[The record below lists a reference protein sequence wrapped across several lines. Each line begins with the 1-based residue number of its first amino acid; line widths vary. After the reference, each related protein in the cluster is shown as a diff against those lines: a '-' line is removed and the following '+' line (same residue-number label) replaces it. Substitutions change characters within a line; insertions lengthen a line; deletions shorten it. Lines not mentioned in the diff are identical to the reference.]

1 MSAAYSA
8 GRTGDAADAEGANG
22 PAERGRPGRREKPGG
37 SRAERH
43 GVGWWRRGLHRRGWK
58 LGGIRPRLF
67 AGFAAVAV
75 ITAVIITSASYYLTR
90 TVMIDKA
97 QQTAQN
103 DLTGDFAAYGQ
114 ELQLGGAAESKN
126 LQEYSVAYSLRQLA
140 DSIAK
145 NGDAVVIISPVVGTI
160 SSNLNIAAVPSDF
173 RQAARSHTVQER
185 TSIEG
190 VPYILT
196 GATLEPAGV
205 QLYTYTDLS
214 SEQHTLDNLVLMGSF
229 SALLALIGATI
240 VAFFASRN
248 ILLPIRR
255 LGVAARRLGRGEL
268 DVRLEVT
275 GTDELAD
282 VSRTFN
288 ETARAL
294 ALSMEELRAMD
305 AASRRFV
312 ADVSHELRTPLTAM
326 TAVTEVLED
335 VEDADPTTVSA
346 AHLIANETKRLARLV
361 EDLMEISRMDAG
373 TAGMRVEGVNL
384 PELIEATIE
393 ARGWSEKVRV
403 HGPQLLPVQV
413 DARRIDVVLA
423 NLCGN
428 ALKHGG
434 EPVELTVHVQPEV
447 LLIEV
452 ADHGPGIPA
461 DALPHIFER
470 FYKADKARGR
480 SEGSGLGLAIAWE
493 NARLHDG
500 ELSARNRPEGGAVF
514 TFRLPRR
521 RPEPETDPDNQDFLA
536 AEQLLSASGR
546 HDTRQWEAR
555 SR

>member
-1 MSAAYSA
+1 VNAY
-8 GRTGDAADAEGANG
+8 E
-22 PAERGRPGRREKPGG
+22 
-37 SRAERH
+37 RAERRAERR
-43 GVGWWRRGLHRRGWK
+43 GVGWWRRGLHRRGVR

-90 TVMIDKA
+90 AVMEDKA
-97 QQTAQN
+97 QQTAVSN
-103 DLTGDFAAYGQ
+103 LTDDFAAYGDQ
-114 ELQLGGAAESKN
+114 LQTAAANSGQKLEEATIANS
-126 LQEYSVAYSLRQLA
+126 LHQVANT
-140 DSIAK
+140 IAK
-145 NGDAVVIISPVVGTI
+145 NGDAVIIISPTVGTI
-160 SSNLNIAAVPSDF
+160 SSDSNLDEVPSGF
-173 RQAARSHTVQER
+173 RAAAGGAMVQER
-185 TSIEG
+185 LSIDG
-190 VPYILT
+190 TPYILT
-196 GATLEPAGV
+196 GAALQNSGV
-205 QLYTYTDLS
+205 QLYTFTDLGQ
-214 SEQHTLDNLVLMGSF
+214 EQHVLDNLVLIGAF
-229 SALLALIGATI
+229 STLMALIGATV

-268 DVRLEVT
+268 DVRLEVN
-275 GTDELAD
+275 GSDELAD

-335 VEDADPTTVSA
+335 VQDADPTTMSA

-373 TAGMRVEGVNL
+373 TARMRVEDVNL

-393 ARGWSEKVRV
+393 ARGWSDKVRV
-403 HGPQLLPVQV
+403 HAPGVLPIRV

-434 EPVELTVHVQPEV
+434 EPVELTVHEYPDE

-452 ADHGPGIPA
+452 ADNGPGVPEE
-461 DALPHIFER
+461 ALPHIFER

-493 NARLHDG
+493 NARLHNG

-514 TFRLPRR
+514 TFRLPRQDAP
-521 RPEPETDPDNQDFLA
+521 PEEYPDQDGLG
-536 AEQLLSASGR
+536 AERLLSASG

-555 SR
+555 AR

>member
-1 MSAAYSA
+1 MSK
-8 GRTGDAADAEGANG
+8 RERNG
-22 PAERGRPGRREKPGG
+22 PQEAHGPHGGQGAQNGRHERR
-37 SRAERH
+37 
-43 GVGWWRRGLHRRGWK
+43 GVGWWRRGLHRRGWR
-58 LGGIRPRLF
+58 LTGIRPRLF

-75 ITAVIITSASYYLTR
+75 ITAVIITSSSYYLTR
-90 TVMIDKA
+90 TVMLDKA
-97 QQTAQN
+97 QQTAVQN
-103 DLTGDFAAYGQ
+103 LNDDFNAYGSQLEVGGKTAQNQQ
-114 ELQLGGAAESKN
+114 EAQVAAT
-126 LQEYSVAYSLRQLA
+126 LRLVANT
-140 DSIAK
+140 IAK
-145 NGDAVVIISPVVGTI
+145 SGDAVVVVSPTIGPIFSNPNISE
-160 SSNLNIAAVPSDF
+160 LSDDF
-173 RQAARSHTVQER
+173 KQAAASQMVQER
-185 TSIEG
+185 TSIDG
-190 VPYILT
+190 TPYILT
-196 GATLEPAGV
+196 GATLEPSGV
-205 QLYTYTDLS
+205 QLYTYTNLGQ
-214 SEQHTLDNLVLMGSF
+214 EQHVLDNLVLIGAI
-229 SALLALIGATI
+229 SALLALLGATV

-255 LGVAARRLGRGEL
+255 LGMAARRLGRGEL
-268 DVRLEVT
+268 EVRVEVS
-275 GTDELAD
+275 GTDELAE

-373 TAGMRVEGVNL
+373 TAGMRVEDVNL

-393 ARGWSEKVRV
+393 ARGWTEKVRV
-403 HGPQLLPVQV
+403 HAPRALPVRV

-434 EPVELTVHVQPEV
+434 EPVDLSVHEFPDA

-452 ADHGPGIPA
+452 ADQGPGVPPE
-461 DALPHIFER
+461 ALPHIFER

-521 RPEPETDPDNQDFLA
+521 KTTLEADLDQETLD
-536 AEQLLSASGR
+536 AERLLSASGR
-546 HDTRQWEAR
+546 HETRQWEAR

>member
-1 MSAAYSA
+1 VSGRKKPAEA
-8 GRTGDAADAEGANG
+8 GRTERRGA
-22 PAERGRPGRREKPGG
+22 GR
-37 SRAERH
+37 
-43 GVGWWRRGLHRRGWK
+43 WRRGLHRRGLK
-58 LGGIRPRLF
+58 RGGIRPRLF

-75 ITAVIITSASYYLTR
+75 ITAIIVTSASYYLTR
-90 TVMIDKA
+90 TVMINKA
-97 QQTAQN
+97 QQTAVTN
-103 DLTGDFAAYGQ
+103 LTGDFSAYGDQ
-114 ELQLGGAAESKN
+114 LQAGGVAEGKNLEEATVAES
-126 LQEYSVAYSLRQLA
+126 LRLVA
-140 DSIAK
+140 DTIAK
-145 NGDAVVIISPVVGTI
+145 NGDAVVIISPTVGTI
-160 SSNLNIAAVPSDF
+160 PSSLNLADVPDGFRNAAVH
-173 RQAARSHTVQER
+173 QMVQER
-185 TSIEG
+185 TSIDG

-196 GATLEPAGV
+196 GATLEPSGV
-205 QLYTYTDLS
+205 QMYTYTDLTT
-214 SEQHTLDNLVLMGSF
+214 EQRVLDNLVLMGSI
-229 SALLALIGATI
+229 SALLALVGAAG
-240 VAFFASRN
+240 VAFFASRT

-268 DVRLEVT
+268 HVRLEVS
-275 GTDELAD
+275 GTDELAA

-335 VEDADPTTVSA
+335 VQDADPATVSA
-346 AHLIANETKRLARLV
+346 AHLIAHETKRLARLV

-373 TAGMRVEGVNL
+373 TAGMRVEDVNL
-384 PELIEATIE
+384 PELIAATVE

-403 HGPQLLPVQV
+403 NSPQVLPVQV
-413 DARRIDVVLA
+413 DARRIDVVVA

-434 EPVELTVHVQPEV
+434 EPVELTVRTSPDAV
-447 LLIEV
+447 LIEV
-452 ADHGPGIPA
+452 ADNGPGIPP

-480 SEGSGLGLAIAWE
+480 SEGSGLGLSIAWE

-514 TFRLPRR
+514 TFRLPHR
-521 RPEPETDPDNQDFLA
+521 RPEPEAEPDNQDILA

-546 HDTRQWEAR
+546 HEIRQWEAR
-555 SR
+555 TR

>member
-1 MSAAYSA
+1 MMNA
-8 GRTGDAADAEGANG
+8 
-22 PAERGRPGRREKPGG
+22 RREKARL
-37 SRAERH
+37 RAERR
-43 GVGWWRRGLHRRGWK
+43 GVGWWRRGLHRRGWR

-90 TVMIDKA
+90 AVMLDKA
-97 QQTAQN
+97 QQTAVSN
-103 DLTGDFAAYGQ
+103 LTDDFAAYGDQ
-114 ELQLGGAAESKN
+114 LQAGSAIDGKQLEEAA
-126 LQEYSVAYSLRQLA
+126 VANSLHQVA
-140 DSIAK
+140 NTIAK
-145 NGDAVVIISPVVGTI
+145 NGDAVVIISPTVGTI
-160 SSNLNIAAVPSDF
+160 SSDSNLAAVPADF
-173 RQAARSHTVQER
+173 KRAAGGAMVQER
-185 TSIEG
+185 LSIDG
-190 VPYILT
+190 TPYILT
-196 GATLEPAGV
+196 GADLQNSGV
-205 QLYTYTDLS
+205 QLYTFTDLS
-214 SEQHTLDNLVLMGSF
+214 QEQHVLDNLVLIGAF
-229 SALLALIGATI
+229 SALMALIGATV

-255 LGVAARRLGRGEL
+255 LGVAARRLGRGDLE
-268 DVRLEVT
+268 VRLEVN
-275 GTDELAD
+275 GSDELAD

-335 VEDADPTTVSA
+335 VQDADPTTMSA

-373 TAGMRVEGVNL
+373 TAGMRVEDVNL

-403 HGPQLLPVQV
+403 HAPRLLPVRV
-413 DARRIDVVLA
+413 DARRVDVVLA

-434 EPVELTVHVQPEV
+434 EPVELTVRDNVDA

-452 ADHGPGIPA
+452 ADNGPGIPEK
-461 DALPHIFER
+461 ALPHIFER

-493 NARLHDG
+493 NARLHNG

-514 TFRLPRR
+514 TFRLPRESIT
-521 RPEPETDPDNQDFLA
+521 PEAEPDDEVMG
-536 AEQLLSASGR
+536 AEQLLSASG

-555 SR
+555 AR

>member
-1 MSAAYSA
+1 MS
-8 GRTGDAADAEGANG
+8 G
-22 PAERGRPGRREKPGG
+22 REKRPSPA
-37 SRAERH
+37 SRQERH
-43 GVGWWRRGLHRRGWK
+43 GVGWWRRGLHRRGWR
-58 LGGIRPRLF
+58 LTGIRPRLF

-90 TVMIDKA
+90 AVMLDKA
-97 QQTAQN
+97 QQTAVQN
-103 DLTGDFAAYGQ
+103 INDDFVAYGGQ
-114 ELQLGGAAESKN
+114 LQVGGKADQKSQDAT
-126 LQEYSVAYSLRQLA
+126 LYDSLHQLA
-140 DSIAK
+140 DTMAK
-145 NGDAVVIISPVVGTI
+145 SGDAVVIISPVVGAINTNP
-160 SSNLNIAAVPSDF
+160 SVADVPTDF
-173 RQAARSHTVQER
+173 QQAAATHLVPER
-185 TSIEG
+185 TSVG
-190 VPYILT
+190 GTPYILT
-196 GATLEPAGV
+196 GATLESSGV

-214 SEQHTLDNLVLMGSF
+214 QEQHVLDNLVLIGSI
-229 SALLALIGATI
+229 STLLALLGATV

-248 ILLPIRR
+248 ILGPIRR
-255 LGVAARRLGRGEL
+255 LGMAARRLGRGEL
-268 DVRLEVT
+268 DVRLEVS

-294 ALSMEELRAMD
+294 ALSMDELRAMD

-335 VEDADPTTVSA
+335 VQDADPTTVSA

-373 TAGMRVEGVNL
+373 TAGMRVEDVNL
-384 PELIEATIE
+384 PELIAATVE

-403 HGPQLLPVQV
+403 HAPRLLPVQV

-434 EPVELTVHVQPEV
+434 EPVDLRVREYPDA

-452 ADHGPGIPA
+452 ADNGPGIPP

-500 ELSARNRPEGGAVF
+500 QLSARNRPEGGAVF
-514 TFRLPRR
+514 TFRLPRNGTV
-521 RPEPETDPDNQDFLA
+521 PEAEPEQDLLGA
-536 AEQLLSASGR
+536 SVLSASGR
-546 HDTRQWEAR
+546 HDIRQWEAR
-555 SR
+555 TR

>member
-1 MSAAYSA
+1 MMMSA
-8 GRTGDAADAEGANG
+8 
-22 PAERGRPGRREKPGG
+22 RRERARL
-37 SRAERH
+37 RAERR
-43 GVGWWRRGLHRRGWK
+43 GVGWWRRGLHRRGWR

-90 TVMIDKA
+90 AVMLDKA
-97 QQTAQN
+97 QQTAVSNLTDDFAVFGGQL
-103 DLTGDFAAYGQ
+103 LTGSTNSG
-114 ELQLGGAAESKN
+114 KN
-126 LQEYSVAYSLRQLA
+126 VEEANVANSLHLVA
-140 DSIAK
+140 NTIAK
-145 NGDAVVIISPVVGTI
+145 NGDAVVIISPTVGTI
-160 SSNLNIAAVPSDF
+160 SSDSNLDDVPATF
-173 RQAARSHTVQER
+173 RQAADGAMVQER
-185 TSIEG
+185 LSLNGT
-190 VPYILT
+190 PYILT
-196 GATLEPAGV
+196 GATLQDSGV
-205 QLYTYTDLS
+205 QLYTFTDLGQ
-214 SEQHTLDNLVLMGSF
+214 EQHVLNELVLIGAVST
-229 SALLALIGATI
+229 LLALIGATV

-255 LGVAARRLGRGEL
+255 LGMAARRLGRGEL
-268 DVRLEVT
+268 DVRLEVN
-275 GTDELAD
+275 GSDELAD

-335 VEDADPTTVSA
+335 VEDADPTTMSA

-373 TAGMRVEGVNL
+373 TAGMRVEDVNL

-393 ARGWSEKVRV
+393 ARGWTEKVRV
-403 HGPQLLPVQV
+403 HAPRLLPVRV

-434 EPVELTVHVQPEV
+434 EPVDLTVHQYPDE

-452 ADHGPGIPA
+452 ADNGPGIPE

-493 NARLHDG
+493 NARLHNG
-500 ELSARNRPEGGAVF
+500 ELSARNRPQGGAVF
-514 TFRLPRR
+514 SFRLPRDSA
-521 RPEPETDPDNQDFLA
+521 PEVEPDPDQEVLG
-536 AEQLLSASGR
+536 AEQLLSASG

-555 SR
+555 AR

>member
-1 MSAAYSA
+1 MNRVD
-8 GRTGDAADAEGANG
+8 RTT
-22 PAERGRPGRREKPGG
+22 ERGRPSRREKPADGL
-37 SRAERH
+37 RPERR

-97 QQTAQN
+97 QQTAQS
-103 DLTGDFAAYGQ
+103 DLAGDFAAYGDQ
-114 ELQLGGAAESKN
+114 LQLGGTAEGQK
-126 LQEYSVAYSLRQLA
+126 LQEFSVAYSLRQVA
-140 DSIAK
+140 DSVAK
-145 NGDAVVIISPVVGTI
+145 NGDIVVIISPVVGTI
-160 SSNLNIAAVPSDF
+160 SSNLNIASVPSDF
-173 RQAARSHTVQER
+173 KQAAQTHTVQER
-185 TSIEG
+185 TSVDG

-205 QLYTYTDLS
+205 QMYTYTDLT
-214 SEQHTLDNLVLMGSF
+214 SEQHELDNLVLMGSI
-229 SALLALIGATI
+229 SALLALIGATV

-255 LGVAARRLGRGEL
+255 LGMAARRLGRGEL

-373 TAGMRVEGVNL
+373 TAGMRVEDVNL

-393 ARGWSEKVRV
+393 ARGWGEKVRV
-403 HGPQLLPVQV
+403 HAPRLLPVRV

-434 EPVELTVHVQPEV
+434 EPVDLTVHSQPDAV
-447 LLIEV
+447 LIEV
-452 ADHGPGIPA
+452 ADRGPGIPP

-493 NARLHDG
+493 NARLHEG

-514 TFRLPRR
+514 TFRLPRHR
-521 RPEPETDPDNQDFLA
+521 HDPDAEPDNQEFLA

-546 HDTRQWEAR
+546 HDTRPWEAR
-555 SR
+555 AR

>member
-1 MSAAYSA
+1 MNRRPDQRSRSRSA
-8 GRTGDAADAEGANG
+8 
-22 PAERGRPGRREKPGG
+22 
-37 SRAERH
+37 RH
-43 GVGWWRRGLHRRGWK
+43 GVGWWRRGLHRRGWR
-58 LGGIRPRLF
+58 LTGIRPRLF

-90 TVMIDKA
+90 SATLNRT
-97 QQTAQN
+97 QQTAVSN
-103 DLTGDFAAYGQ
+103 LDEVFSAYGGQ
-114 ELQLGGAAESKN
+114 LQSAASASSGGSEDA
-126 LQEYSVAYSLRQLA
+126 QVSVVLHSLVNQV
-140 DSIAK
+140 AK
-145 NGDAVVIISPVVGTI
+145 NGYAVLIVSPTI
-160 SSNLNIAAVPSDF
+160 GSVASNPQLTEVPTQFKAAAVG
-173 RQAARSHTVQER
+173 HMVQQR
-185 TSIEG
+185 TTING
-190 VPYILT
+190 VPYVLT
-196 GATLEPAGV
+196 GATLTNTGMQV
-205 QLYTYTDLS
+205 FTFTDLS
-214 SEQHTLDNLVLMGSF
+214 QEQRVLDNLVLIGAI
-229 SALLALIGATI
+229 SALLALIGATV

-248 ILLPIRR
+248 ILGPIRR
-255 LGVAARRLGRGEL
+255 LGMAARRLGHGDLE
-268 DVRLEVT
+268 VRLEAS

-294 ALSMEELRAMD
+294 AQSMEELRAMD

-335 VEDADPTTVSA
+335 VQDTDPTTMSA

-373 TAGMRVEGVNL
+373 TAGMRVEDVNL

-403 HGPQLLPVQV
+403 RTPRAVPVRV

-434 EPVELTVHVQPEV
+434 EPVELTVHEYPDV

-452 ADHGPGIPA
+452 ADNGPGIPN

-500 ELSARNRPEGGAVF
+500 DLAARNRPEGGAVF
-514 TFRLPRR
+514 TFRLPRH
-521 RPEPETDPDNQDFLA
+521 RPAPGEIPDQRGLDM
-536 AEQLLSASGR
+536 EGLLSSSGR
-546 HDTRQWEAR
+546 HEVRQWEAR

>member
-1 MSAAYSA
+1 MSTSPLCRPTSESAA
-8 GRTGDAADAEGANG
+8 
-22 PAERGRPGRREKPGG
+22 
-37 SRAERH
+37 
-43 GVGWWRRGLHRRGWK
+43 
-58 LGGIRPRLF
+58 
-67 AGFAAVAV
+67 
-75 ITAVIITSASYYLTR
+75 ASH
-90 TVMIDKA
+90 I
-97 QQTAQN
+97 
-103 DLTGDFAAYGQ
+103 
-114 ELQLGGAAESKN
+114 
-126 LQEYSVAYSLRQLA
+126 
-140 DSIAK
+140 
-145 NGDAVVIISPVVGTI
+145 
-160 SSNLNIAAVPSDF
+160 
-173 RQAARSHTVQER
+173 VQER
-185 TSIEG
+185 TTING

-196 GATLEPAGV
+196 GATLQGSGV
-205 QLYTYTDLS
+205 QIYTYTDLTT
-214 SEQHTLDNLVLMGSF
+214 EQHTLDNLVIVGSI
-229 SALLALIGATI
+229 SALLALIGATV

-248 ILLPIRR
+248 ILGPIRR
-255 LGVAARRLGRGEL
+255 LGAAARRLGRGEL
-268 DVRLEVT
+268 DVRLEIT

-335 VEDADPTTVSA
+335 FVDADPTTMSA

-373 TAGMRVEGVNL
+373 TAGMRVEDVNL
-384 PELIEATIE
+384 PELIAASVE
-393 ARGWSEKVRV
+393 ARGWRGKVRINAPRV
-403 HGPQLLPVQV
+403 LPVEV
-413 DARRIDVVLA
+413 DARRVDVVLA

-434 EPVELTVHVQPEV
+434 EPVELTVRSSPDVV
-447 LLIEV
+447 LIEV
-452 ADHGPGIPA
+452 ADNGPGIPP

-521 RPEPETDPDNQDFLA
+521 RPEPGALPDDQEILA

-546 HDTRQWEAR
+546 HEIRQWEAR

>member
-1 MSAAYSA
+1 MTGA
-8 GRTGDAADAEGANG
+8 GA
-22 PAERGRPGRREKPGG
+22 GRRETAAAGNRP
-37 SRAERH
+37 ERR

-90 TVMIDKA
+90 AVMLDKA
-97 QQTAQN
+97 QQTAVQN
-103 DLTGDFAAYGQ
+103 LTDDFSAYGDQ
-114 ELQLGGAAESKN
+114 LQAGGATASKKLEDATVANSLKQVAETM
-126 LQEYSVAYSLRQLA
+126 
-140 DSIAK
+140 AK
-145 NGDAVVIISPVVGTI
+145 NGDSIVIVSPTLNSTI
-160 SSNLNIAAVPSDF
+160 FSTLSLSDVPADFKAA
-173 RQAARSHTVQER
+173 AASHMVQER
-185 TSIEG
+185 ISIDG
-190 VPYILT
+190 TPYVLT
-196 GATLEPAGV
+196 GATLEPSGV
-205 QLYTYTDLS
+205 QLYTYTDLGQ
-214 SEQHTLDNLVLMGSF
+214 EQHVLDNLVLIGSI
-229 SALLALIGATI
+229 STLLALLGATV

-255 LGVAARRLGRGEL
+255 LGVAARRLGRGDLE
-268 DVRLEVT
+268 VRLEVT
-275 GTDELAD
+275 GTDELAH

-373 TAGMRVEGVNL
+373 TAGMRVEDVNL

-393 ARGWSEKVRV
+393 ARGWTEKVRV
-403 HGPQLLPVQV
+403 RAPRVLPVQV

-434 EPVELTVHVQPEV
+434 EPVDLSVHEYPDA

-452 ADHGPGIPA
+452 ADHGPGIPP

-514 TFRLPRR
+514 TFRLPRHN
-521 RPEPETDPDNQDFLA
+521 PAYGVDMQPDRQEYDQDLDQDLLSTT
-536 AEQLLSASGR
+536 AERLLSASGR
-546 HDTRQWEAR
+546 HEKRQWEAR
-555 SR
+555 TR

>member
-1 MSAAYSA
+1 MMSSA
-8 GRTGDAADAEGANG
+8 KKRAE
-22 PAERGRPGRREKPGG
+22 
-37 SRAERH
+37 SRADRH
-43 GVGWWRRGLHRRGWK
+43 GVGWWRRGLHRRGWR
-58 LGGIRPRLF
+58 LTGIRPRLF

-90 TVMIDKA
+90 AVMVDRA
-97 QQTAQN
+97 QQTAISN
-103 DLTGDFAAYGQ
+103 LSEDFTAYGSQ
-114 ELQLGGAAESKN
+114 LQTGGSSNPLHLEDSTIASSMH
-126 LQEYSVAYSLRQLA
+126 QVANT
-140 DSIAK
+140 IAK
-145 NGDAVVIISPVVGTI
+145 NGDAVVVISPTVGLI
-160 SSNLNIAAVPSDF
+160 SSDSDLVDDVPGSFKKAAGT
-173 RQAARSHTVQER
+173 AMVQER
-185 TSIEG
+185 LSING
-190 VPYILT
+190 TPYVLT
-196 GATLEPAGV
+196 GATLQSSGGV
-205 QLYTYTDLS
+205 QLYTFTDLDQ
-214 SEQHTLDNLVLMGSF
+214 EQHVLDNLVLIGAF
-229 SALLALIGATI
+229 STLMALIGATV

-255 LGVAARRLGRGEL
+255 LGMAARRRGPGVL
-268 DVRLEVT
+268 DVRLEVN
-275 GTDELAD
+275 GSDELAD

-335 VEDADPTTVSA
+335 VSDADPTTMSA

-373 TAGMRVEGVNL
+373 TAGMRVEDVNL

-393 ARGWSEKVRV
+393 ARGWTEKVRV
-403 HGPQLLPVQV
+403 NAPRLLPIRV
-413 DARRIDVVLA
+413 DARRVDVVLA

-434 EPVELTVHVQPEV
+434 EPVELTVHEYPDE

-452 ADHGPGIPA
+452 ADNGPGIPP

-514 TFRLPRR
+514 SFRLPRQSAPPEEA
-521 RPEPETDPDNQDFLA
+521 PEPDQQVLD
-536 AEQLLSASGR
+536 AEQLLSASG
-546 HDTRQWEAR
+546 HETRQWEAR

>member
-1 MSAAYSA
+1 M
-8 GRTGDAADAEGANG
+8 NG
-22 PAERGRPGRREKPGG
+22 REKPAG
-37 SRAERH
+37 RARPDRH

-90 TVMIDKA
+90 TVMINKA
-97 QQTAQN
+97 QQTAVT
-103 DLTGDFAAYGQ
+103 DLNGDFAAFGDQLQAGGTGQ
-114 ELQLGGAAESKN
+114 SKQVEPATVAASMR
-126 LQEYSVAYSLRQLA
+126 QVA
-140 DSIAK
+140 DTIAK
-145 NGDAVVIISPVVGTI
+145 NGDAVVIISPTIGTVA
-160 SSNLNIAAVPSDF
+160 SSPNLGSVPAGF
-173 RQAARSHTVQER
+173 QQAATTHMVQER
-185 TSIEG
+185 TSVGG

-196 GATLEPAGV
+196 GATLDPGGV
-205 QLYTYTDLS
+205 QMYTYTDLT
-214 SEQHTLDNLVLMGSF
+214 SEQHTLDNLVLIGSV
-229 SALLALIGATI
+229 SALLALFGATV

-248 ILLPIRR
+248 ILGPIRR

-268 DVRLEVT
+268 DVRVEVT

-294 ALSMEELRAMD
+294 AMSMDELRAMD

-335 VEDADPTTVSA
+335 VVDADATTISA

-373 TAGMRVEGVNL
+373 TAGMRVEDVNL
-384 PELIEATIE
+384 PELIAATIE
-393 ARGWSEKVRV
+393 ARGWGEKVRV
-403 HGPQLLPVQV
+403 NAPRVLPVQV

-434 EPVELTVHVQPEV
+434 EPVELTVHTASDVV
-447 LLIEV
+447 LIEV
-452 ADHGPGIPA
+452 ADNGPGIPRE
-461 DALPHIFER
+461 ALPHIFER

-521 RPEPETDPDNQDFLA
+521 RPEPGAQPDDQDILA

-546 HDTRQWEAR
+546 HDIRQWEAR
-555 SR
+555 TR

>member
-1 MSAAYSA
+1 MSRRS
-8 GRTGDAADAEGANG
+8 GRG
-22 PAERGRPGRREKPGG
+22 P
-37 SRAERH
+37 RAERR
-43 GVGWWRRGLHRRGWK
+43 GVGWWRRGLHRRGWR
-58 LGGIRPRLF
+58 LTGIRPRLF

-75 ITAVIITSASYYLTR
+75 ITAIIITSASYYLTR
-90 TVMIDKA
+90 AVMLGKA
-97 QQTAQN
+97 QTTAVSN
-103 DLTGDFAAYGQ
+103 LTDDFAAYGDQ
-114 ELQLGGAAESKN
+114 LQAGGTSEGTQLEEATISN
-126 LQEYSVAYSLRQLA
+126 SLHQVAN
-140 DSIAK
+140 SIAK
-145 NGDAVVIISPVVGTI
+145 NGDAVVIISPTVGLI
-160 SSNLNIAAVPSDF
+160 SSNADLDDVASDF
-173 RQAARSHTVQER
+173 KQAADGHMVQER
-185 TSIEG
+185 TTING
-190 VPYILT
+190 RPYILT
-196 GATLEPAGV
+196 GATLKPSGV

-214 SEQHTLDNLVLMGSF
+214 QEQHVLDNLVLIGAIST
-229 SALLALIGATI
+229 LLALIGATF

-255 LGVAARRLGRGEL
+255 LGMAARRLGRGEL
-268 DVRLEVT
+268 EVRLEVS

-335 VEDADPTTVSA
+335 VEDADPTIVSA

-373 TAGMRVEGVNL
+373 TAAMRVEDINL
-384 PELIEATIE
+384 PELIEASIE
-393 ARGWSEKVRV
+393 ARGWTKKVRV
-403 HGPQLLPVQV
+403 HAPHVLPIRV

-434 EPVELTVHVQPEV
+434 EPVDLTVHEYRDA

-452 ADHGPGIPA
+452 ADQGPGIPQ

-514 TFRLPRR
+514 TFRLPRHGNALGDGLDQ
-521 RPEPETDPDNQDFLA
+521 ETQA
-536 AEQLLSASGR
+536 AERLLSASGR

-555 SR
+555 TR

>member
-1 MSAAYSA
+1 MMMSA
-8 GRTGDAADAEGANG
+8 
-22 PAERGRPGRREKPGG
+22 RRERARL
-37 SRAERH
+37 RAERR
-43 GVGWWRRGLHRRGWK
+43 GVGWWRRGLHRRGWR

-90 TVMIDKA
+90 AVMLDKA
-97 QQTAQN
+97 QQTAVSNLTDDFAVFGGQL
-103 DLTGDFAAYGQ
+103 LTGSANNG
-114 ELQLGGAAESKN
+114 KN
-126 LQEYSVAYSLRQLA
+126 VEEATVANSLHLVA
-140 DSIAK
+140 NTIAK
-145 NGDAVVIISPVVGTI
+145 NGDAVVIISPTVGTI
-160 SSNLNIAAVPSDF
+160 SSDSNLDDVPATF
-173 RQAARSHTVQER
+173 RQAADGAMVQER
-185 TSIEG
+185 LSLNGT
-190 VPYILT
+190 PYILT
-196 GATLEPAGV
+196 GATLQDSGV
-205 QLYTYTDLS
+205 QLYTFTDLGQ
-214 SEQHTLDNLVLMGSF
+214 EQHVLDELVLIGAVST
-229 SALLALIGATI
+229 LLALIGATV

-255 LGVAARRLGRGEL
+255 LGMAARRLGRGEL
-268 DVRLEVT
+268 DVRLEVN
-275 GTDELAD
+275 GSDELAD

-335 VEDADPTTVSA
+335 VEDADPTTMSA

-373 TAGMRVEGVNL
+373 TAGMRVEDVNL

-393 ARGWSEKVRV
+393 ARGWTEKVRV
-403 HGPQLLPVQV
+403 HAPRLLPVRV

-434 EPVELTVHVQPEV
+434 EPVDLTVHQYPDE

-452 ADHGPGIPA
+452 ADNGPGIPG

-493 NARLHDG
+493 NARLHNG
-500 ELSARNRPEGGAVF
+500 ELSARNRPQGGAVF
-514 TFRLPRR
+514 SFRLPRDSA
-521 RPEPETDPDNQDFLA
+521 PEVEPDSDQEVLD
-536 AEQLLSASGR
+536 AERLLSASG
-546 HDTRQWEAR
+546 HDTRPWEAR
-555 SR
+555 AR

>member
-1 MSAAYSA
+1 MTGA
-8 GRTGDAADAEGANG
+8 GT
-22 PAERGRPGRREKPGG
+22 GRRENQSAGNRPD
-37 SRAERH
+37 RR

-90 TVMIDKA
+90 AVMLDKA
-97 QQTAQN
+97 QQTAVQN
-103 DLTGDFAAYGQ
+103 LTDDFNAYGDQ
-114 ELQLGGAAESKN
+114 LQAGGASAGKKLEDATVANSLKQVAETM
-126 LQEYSVAYSLRQLA
+126 
-140 DSIAK
+140 AK
-145 NGDAVVIISPVVGTI
+145 NGDSIVIVSPTLNSTI
-160 SSNLNIAAVPSDF
+160 FSTLSLSDVPADFKDAA
-173 RQAARSHTVQER
+173 ASHMVQER
-185 TSIEG
+185 ISIG
-190 VPYILT
+190 GTPYILT
-196 GATLEPAGV
+196 GATLEPSGV
-205 QLYTYTDLS
+205 QLYTYTDLGQ
-214 SEQHTLDNLVLMGSF
+214 EQHVLDNLVLIGSV
-229 SALLALIGATI
+229 STLLALLGATV

-255 LGVAARRLGRGEL
+255 LGVAARRLGRGDLE
-268 DVRLEVT
+268 VRLEVT
-275 GTDELAD
+275 GTDELAH

-373 TAGMRVEGVNL
+373 TAGMRVEDVNL

-393 ARGWSEKVRV
+393 ARGWTEKVRV
-403 HGPQLLPVQV
+403 HAPRVLPVQV

-434 EPVELTVHVQPEV
+434 EPVDLSVHEYPDA

-452 ADHGPGIPA
+452 ADHGPGIPP

-514 TFRLPRR
+514 TFRLPRHT
-521 RPEPETDPDNQDFLA
+521 PVYGVEPDRHEYEQDDLLSTT
-536 AEQLLSASGR
+536 AERLLSASGR
-546 HDTRQWEAR
+546 HEKRQWEAR
-555 SR
+555 TR

>member
-1 MSAAYSA
+1 VS
-8 GRTGDAADAEGANG
+8 RRPDG
-22 PAERGRPGRREKPGG
+22 PGT
-37 SRAERH
+37 RASRH
-43 GVGWWRRGLHRRGWK
+43 GVGWWRRGLHRRG
-58 LGGIRPRLF
+58 LRLTGIRPRLF

-75 ITAVIITSASYYLTR
+75 ITAVIITSASYYLSR
-90 TVMIDKA
+90 TAMLDRT
-97 QQTAQN
+97 QQTAVSN
-103 DLTGDFAAYGQ
+103 LTEDFSAYGP
-114 ELQLGGAAESKN
+114 ELQAAEASGGSNDAQVNAALHSLSN
-126 LQEYSVAYSLRQLA
+126 LM
-140 DSIAK
+140 AK
-145 NGDAVVIISPVVGTI
+145 NGYAVLILSPAVGAVA
-160 SSNLNIAAVPSDF
+160 SNPLLTDVPADLRAA
-173 RQAARSHTVQER
+173 ATSHMVQER
-185 TSIEG
+185 TTVDG
-190 VPYILT
+190 VSYVVT
-196 GATLEPAGV
+196 GSTLDKTGMQV
-205 QLYTYTDLS
+205 FTFTDLS
-214 SEQHTLDNLVLMGSF
+214 QEQHVLDNLVLIGSV
-229 SALLALIGATI
+229 STLLALIGATV

-255 LGVAARRLGRGEL
+255 LGMASRRLGHGDLAVRL
-268 DVRLEVT
+268 DVS
-275 GTDELAD
+275 GTDELAE

-335 VEDADPTTVSA
+335 VQDADATTVSA

-373 TAGMRVEGVNL
+373 TAGMRVEDVNL
-384 PELIEATIE
+384 PELIAATIE
-393 ARGWSEKVRV
+393 ARGWGEKVRV
-403 HGPQLLPVQV
+403 HAPRVLPVRV

-434 EPVELTVHVQPEV
+434 EPVDLSVHEYPDL

-452 ADHGPGIPA
+452 ADRGPGIPQ

-500 ELSARNRPEGGAVF
+500 ELAARNRPEGGAVF
-514 TFRLPRR
+514 TFRLPRH
-521 RPEPETDPDNQDFLA
+521 RPAREIPDQREVS
-536 AEQLLSASGR
+536 AENLLSASGR
-546 HDTRQWEAR
+546 HEVRPWEAR

>member
-1 MSAAYSA
+1 MNA
-8 GRTGDAADAEGANG
+8 
-22 PAERGRPGRREKPGG
+22 RREKARL
-37 SRAERH
+37 RAERR
-43 GVGWWRRGLHRRGWK
+43 GVGWWRRGLHRRGWR

-90 TVMIDKA
+90 AVMLDKA
-97 QQTAQN
+97 QQTAVSN
-103 DLTGDFAAYGQ
+103 LADDFAVFGDQ
-114 ELQLGGAAESKN
+114 LQTGSANNAKDVEEATIANSLH
-126 LQEYSVAYSLRQLA
+126 LVANT
-140 DSIAK
+140 IAK
-145 NGDAVVIISPVVGTI
+145 NGDAVVIISPTVGTI
-160 SSNLNIAAVPSDF
+160 SSDSNLDAVPAAF
-173 RQAARSHTVQER
+173 RQAADGAMVQER
-185 TSIEG
+185 LSLDGT
-190 VPYILT
+190 PYILT
-196 GATLEPAGV
+196 GATLQDSGV
-205 QLYTYTDLS
+205 QLYTFTDLGQ
-214 SEQHTLDNLVLMGSF
+214 EQHVLDELVLIGAVST
-229 SALLALIGATI
+229 LLALIGATV

-255 LGVAARRLGRGEL
+255 LGMAARRLGRGDL
-268 DVRLEVT
+268 DVRLEVN
-275 GTDELAD
+275 GSDELAD

-335 VEDADPTTVSA
+335 VADADPTTMSA

-373 TAGMRVEGVNL
+373 TAGMRVEDVNL

-393 ARGWSEKVRV
+393 ARGWTEKVRV
-403 HGPQLLPVQV
+403 HAPRLLPVRV
-413 DARRIDVVLA
+413 DARRVDVVLA

-434 EPVELTVHVQPEV
+434 EPVELIVHQYPDE

-452 ADHGPGIPA
+452 ADNGPGIPE

-493 NARLHDG
+493 NARLHNG

-514 TFRLPRR
+514 SFRLPRDSS
-521 RPEPETDPDNQDFLA
+521 PEAEPDPDEEVLG
-536 AEQLLSASGR
+536 AERLLSASG

-555 SR
+555 AR

>member
-1 MSAAYSA
+1 MA
-8 GRTGDAADAEGANG
+8 GVN
-22 PAERGRPGRREKPGG
+22 RRESPPP
-37 SRAERH
+37 RTRQERR
-43 GVGWWRRGLHRRGWK
+43 GVGWWRRGLHRRGLK
-58 LGGIRPRLF
+58 LTGIRPRLF

-75 ITAVIITSASYYLTR
+75 ITAVIITGASYYLTR
-90 TVMIDKA
+90 AVMLDKA
-97 QQTAQN
+97 QQTAVQ
-103 DLTGDFAAYGQ
+103 DLTDDFAAYSDQ
-114 ELQLGGAAESKN
+114 LQTGGKN
-126 LQEYSVAYSLRQLA
+126 SSQHFEDATVANALRQVA
-140 DSIAK
+140 NTIAK
-145 NGDAVVIISPVVGTI
+145 SGDDVVIISPTVGAI
-160 SSNLNIAAVPSDF
+160 FSNLNISDVPDAF
-173 RQAARSHTVQER
+173 RQAATDQMVQER
-185 TSIEG
+185 TSIG
-190 VPYILT
+190 GTPYILT
-196 GATLEPAGV
+196 GATLESSGV
-205 QLYTYTDLS
+205 QMYTYTDLS
-214 SEQHTLDNLVLMGSF
+214 QEQHVLDNLVLIGSV
-229 SALLALIGATI
+229 STLLALLGATV

-255 LGVAARRLGRGEL
+255 LGMAARRLGRGEL
-268 DVRLEVT
+268 EVRLEVS

-294 ALSMEELRAMD
+294 AMSMEELRAMD

-373 TAGMRVEGVNL
+373 TAGMRVEDVNL

-403 HGPQLLPVQV
+403 HAPHVLPVRV
-413 DARRIDVVLA
+413 DARRVDVVLA

-434 EPVELTVHVQPEV
+434 EPVDLIVHEYHDA

-452 ADHGPGIPA
+452 ADHGPGIPP

-493 NARLHDG
+493 NARLHNG

-514 TFRLPRR
+514 TFRLPRHR
-521 RPEPETDPDNQDFLA
+521 TTAETDPDPDQEFLG
-536 AEQLLSASGR
+536 AERLLSASGR
-546 HDTRQWEAR
+546 HETRQWEAR

>member
-1 MSAAYSA
+1 V
-8 GRTGDAADAEGANG
+8 N
-22 PAERGRPGRREKPGG
+22 RREK
-37 SRAERH
+37 RETIRVERRG
-43 GVGWWRRGLHRRGWK
+43 GVGWWRRGLHRRGWR

-90 TVMIDKA
+90 TVMLDKA
-97 QQTAQN
+97 QQTAVSN
-103 DLTGDFAAYGQ
+103 LTDDFNAYGDQ
-114 ELQLGGAAESKN
+114 LQAGGTAASKQFEEATIAN
-126 LQEYSVAYSLRQLA
+126 SLHQVA
-140 DSIAK
+140 DTIAK
-145 NGDAVVIISPVVGTI
+145 NGDAVVIISPTVGTI
-160 SSNLNIAAVPSDF
+160 SSNSNLDDVPADFKRAAGGSM
-173 RQAARSHTVQER
+173 VQER
-185 TSIEG
+185 TTIG
-190 VPYILT
+190 GTTYILT
-196 GATLEPAGV
+196 GATLQPSGV
-205 QLYTYTDLS
+205 QMYTFTDLS
-214 SEQHTLDNLVLMGSF
+214 QEQHVLDNLVLIGAF
-229 SALLALIGATI
+229 STLLALVGATF

-255 LGVAARRLGRGEL
+255 LGMAARRLGRGEL
-268 DVRLEVT
+268 DVRLEVN
-275 GTDELAD
+275 GSDELAD

-294 ALSMEELRAMD
+294 AFSMEELRAMD

-373 TAGMRVEGVNL
+373 TAGMRVEDVNL
-384 PELIEATIE
+384 PELIEASIE
-393 ARGWSEKVRV
+393 ARGWGGKVRV
-403 HGPQLLPVQV
+403 RAPRMLPVRV

-434 EPVELTVHVQPEV
+434 EPVELTVHEYPDE

-452 ADHGPGIPA
+452 ADNGPGIPQ

-493 NARLHDG
+493 NARLHNGD
-500 ELSARNRPEGGAVF
+500 LSARNRPEGGAVF
-514 TFRLPRR
+514 TFRLPRHHGS
-521 RPEPETDPDNQDFLA
+521 PETDLDQDGLGA
-536 AEQLLSASGR
+536 AERLLSATG
-546 HDTRQWEAR
+546 HDTRQRDHWEAR
-555 SR
+555 TR

>member
-1 MSAAYSA
+1 MMMSA
-8 GRTGDAADAEGANG
+8 
-22 PAERGRPGRREKPGG
+22 RRERARL
-37 SRAERH
+37 RAERR
-43 GVGWWRRGLHRRGWK
+43 GVGWWRRGLHRRGWR

-75 ITAVIITSASYYLTR
+75 ITAVIITSSSYYLTR
-90 TVMIDKA
+90 AVMLDKA
-97 QQTAQN
+97 QQTAVSN
-103 DLTGDFAAYGQ
+103 LTDDFAVFGGQ
-114 ELQLGGAAESKN
+114 LQTGSAGNGQDVEEAT
-126 LQEYSVAYSLRQLA
+126 VANSLHLVA
-140 DSIAK
+140 NTIAK
-145 NGDAVVIISPVVGTI
+145 NGDAVVIISPTVGTI
-160 SSNLNIAAVPSDF
+160 SSDSNLDDVPAAF
-173 RQAARSHTVQER
+173 RQAADGAMVQER
-185 TSIEG
+185 LSIDG
-190 VPYILT
+190 TPYILT
-196 GATLEPAGV
+196 GATLQDSGV
-205 QLYTYTDLS
+205 QLYTFTDLGQ
-214 SEQHTLDNLVLMGSF
+214 EQHVLNELVLIGAVST
-229 SALLALIGATI
+229 LLALIGATV

-255 LGVAARRLGRGEL
+255 LGMAARRLGRGEL
-268 DVRLEVT
+268 DVRLEVN
-275 GTDELAD
+275 GSDELAD

-335 VEDADPTTVSA
+335 VGDADPTTMSA

-373 TAGMRVEGVNL
+373 TAGMRVEDVNL

-393 ARGWSEKVRV
+393 ARGWTEKVRV
-403 HGPQLLPVQV
+403 HAPRLLPARV
-413 DARRIDVVLA
+413 DARRVDVVLA

-434 EPVELTVHVQPEV
+434 EPVELTVHQYSDE

-452 ADHGPGIPA
+452 ADNGPGIPE

-493 NARLHDG
+493 NARLHNG

-514 TFRLPRR
+514 SFRLPRDSA
-521 RPEPETDPDNQDFLA
+521 PEVEPDPDQQVLD
-536 AEQLLSASGR
+536 AEQLLSASG

-555 SR
+555 AR

>member
-1 MSAAYSA
+1 MNAYERAA
-8 GRTGDAADAEGANG
+8 R
-22 PAERGRPGRREKPGG
+22 
-37 SRAERH
+37 RAERR
-43 GVGWWRRGLHRRGWK
+43 GVGWWRRGLHRRGWR

-90 TVMIDKA
+90 AVMEDKA
-97 QQTAQN
+97 QQTAVSN
-103 DLTGDFAAYGQ
+103 LTDDFAAYGDQ
-114 ELQLGGAAESKN
+114 LQTGGTSSGVHLEEATIANS
-126 LQEYSVAYSLRQLA
+126 LHQVANT
-140 DSIAK
+140 IAK
-145 NGDAVVIISPVVGTI
+145 NGDAVVIISPTVGSI
-160 SSNLNIAAVPSDF
+160 SSDSNLSAVP
-173 RQAARSHTVQER
+173 AAFKKAATGSMVQER
-185 TSIEG
+185 LSIDG
-190 VPYILT
+190 TPYVLT
-196 GATLEPAGV
+196 GATLQNSGV
-205 QLYTYTDLS
+205 QLYTFTDLGQ
-214 SEQHTLDNLVLMGSF
+214 EQHVLDNLVLIGAF
-229 SALLALIGATI
+229 SALMALIGATV

-255 LGVAARRLGRGEL
+255 LGVAARRLGRGDLE
-268 DVRLEVT
+268 VRLEVN
-275 GTDELAD
+275 GSDELAD

-294 ALSMEELRAMD
+294 SLSMEELRAMD

-335 VEDADPTTVSA
+335 VQDADPTTVSA

-373 TAGMRVEGVNL
+373 TAGMRVEDVNL

-393 ARGWSEKVRV
+393 ARGWTDKVRV
-403 HGPQLLPVQV
+403 RAPRVLPVRV

-434 EPVELTVHVQPEV
+434 EPVELTVHEYVDA

-452 ADHGPGIPA
+452 ADNGPGIPE

-493 NARLHDG
+493 NARLHNG

-514 TFRLPRR
+514 TFRLPRPSAPPEEA
-521 RPEPETDPDNQDFLA
+521 PEPGQQVLD
-536 AEQLLSASGR
+536 AEQLLSASG
-546 HDTRQWEAR
+546 HETRQWEAR

>member
-1 MSAAYSA
+1 MN
-8 GRTGDAADAEGANG
+8 RRERREQTN
-22 PAERGRPGRREKPGG
+22 AER
-37 SRAERH
+37 RA
-43 GVGWWRRGLHRRGWK
+43 GVGWWRRGLHRRGWR

-75 ITAVIITSASYYLTR
+75 ITAIIITSASYYLTR
-90 TVMIDKA
+90 AVMLDKA
-97 QQTAQN
+97 QQTAVSN
-103 DLTGDFAAYGQ
+103 LTDDFNAYGGQLQAGGTAASQ
-114 ELQLGGAAESKN
+114 EAAIAN
-126 LQEYSVAYSLRQLA
+126 SLHQVVNT
-140 DSIAK
+140 IAK
-145 NGDAVVIISPVVGTI
+145 NGDAVVIISPAAGTI
-160 SSNLNIAAVPSDF
+160 WSNSNLDDVPADFKTAAKKSM
-173 RQAARSHTVQER
+173 VQER
-185 TSIEG
+185 TSIG
-190 VPYILT
+190 GTTYILT
-196 GATLEPAGV
+196 GATLQPSGV
-205 QLYTYTDLS
+205 QMYTYTDLS
-214 SEQHTLDNLVLMGSF
+214 QEQHVLDNLVLIGAVST
-229 SALLALIGATI
+229 LLALIGATV

-255 LGVAARRLGRGEL
+255 LGMAARRLGRGEL
-268 DVRLEVT
+268 EVRLEVN
-275 GTDELAD
+275 GSDELAD

-294 ALSMEELRAMD
+294 AFSMEELRAMD

-373 TAGMRVEGVNL
+373 TAGMRVEDVNL

-403 HGPQLLPVQV
+403 RAPRVLPVQV
-413 DARRIDVVLA
+413 DARRVDVVLA

-434 EPVELTVHVQPEV
+434 EPVELTVRAYAEE

-452 ADHGPGIPA
+452 ADNGPGIPQ

-493 NARLHDG
+493 NARLHNG

-514 TFRLPRR
+514 TFRLPRH
-521 RPEPETDPDNQDFLA
+521 PSAGEDPDHEVSA
-536 AEQLLSASGR
+536 TERLLSASGH
-546 HDTRQWEAR
+546 HDTRQRDHWEAR
-555 SR
+555 AR

>member
-1 MSAAYSA
+1 MRSDGGGVS
-8 GRTGDAADAEGANG
+8 
-22 PAERGRPGRREKPGG
+22 RREK
-37 SRAERH
+37 REQAKAARYERR
-43 GVGWWRRGLHRRGWK
+43 GVGWWRRGLHRRGWR

-75 ITAVIITSASYYLTR
+75 ITAIIITSASYYLTR
-90 TVMIDKA
+90 AVMLDKA
-97 QQTAQN
+97 QQTAVSN
-103 DLTGDFAAYGQ
+103 LTDDFNAYGNQ
-114 ELQLGGAAESKN
+114 LQGGGTAASK
-126 LQEYSVAYSLRQLA
+126 QVEEATVATSLHQVA
-140 DSIAK
+140 DTIAK
-145 NGDAVVIISPVVGTI
+145 NGDVVVIISPAVGII
-160 SSNLNIAAVPSDF
+160 SSNSNLDDVPANFKKAASG
-173 RQAARSHTVQER
+173 AMVQER
-185 TSIEG
+185 TSIG
-190 VPYILT
+190 GTPYVLT
-196 GATLEPAGV
+196 GATLQPSGV
-205 QLYTYTDLS
+205 QLYTFTDLS
-214 SEQHTLDNLVLMGSF
+214 QEQHVLDNLVLIGAIST
-229 SALLALIGATI
+229 LLALIGATV

-255 LGVAARRLGRGEL
+255 LGMAARRLGRGDL
-268 DVRLEVT
+268 DVRLEVN
-275 GTDELAD
+275 GSDELAD

-373 TAGMRVEGVNL
+373 TAGMRVEDVNL

-403 HGPQLLPVQV
+403 RAPRVLPLRV

-434 EPVELTVHVQPEV
+434 EPVELTVHEYAGE

-452 ADHGPGIPA
+452 ADNGPGIPQ

-493 NARLHDG
+493 NARLHNG

-514 TFRLPRR
+514 TFRLPRH
-521 RPEPETDPDNQDFLA
+521 PTTEVDPDEPVSA
-536 AEQLLSASGR
+536 AERLLSASGH

-555 SR
+555 TR

>member
-1 MSAAYSA
+1 MNR
-8 GRTGDAADAEGANG
+8 RTD
-22 PAERGRPGRREKPGG
+22 PPGR
-37 SRAERH
+37 SRPSRQSRH
-43 GVGWWRRGLHRRGWK
+43 GVGWWRRGLHRRG
-58 LGGIRPRLF
+58 LRLSGIRPRLF

-75 ITAVIITSASYYLTR
+75 ITAVIITSASYYLSR
-90 TVMIDKA
+90 TAMLDRT
-97 QQTAQN
+97 QQTAVSN
-103 DLTGDFAAYGQ
+103 LNETFSAYGGQ
-114 ELQLGGAAESKN
+114 LQAAAESGGSN
-126 LQEYSVAYSLRQLA
+126 EAQVSAVLHSLVNQV
-140 DSIAK
+140 AK
-145 NGDAVVIISPVVGTI
+145 NGYAVLILSPTVGPVA
-160 SSNLNIAAVPSDF
+160 SNPVLTEVPADLRAA
-173 RQAARSHTVQER
+173 AAAHMVQER
-185 TSIEG
+185 TTIDG
-190 VPYILT
+190 VPYVLT
-196 GATLEPAGV
+196 GSSLDKTGMQV
-205 QLYTYTDLS
+205 FTFTDLS
-214 SEQHTLDNLVLMGSF
+214 QEQHVLDNLVLIGSV
-229 SALLALIGATI
+229 STLLALIGATV

-255 LGVAARRLGRGEL
+255 LGMASRRLGHGDLEVRL
-268 DVRLEVT
+268 DVS
-275 GTDELAD
+275 GTDELAE

-294 ALSMEELRAMD
+294 AHSMEELRAMD

-335 VEDADPTTVSA
+335 VQDADPTTVSA

-373 TAGMRVEGVNL
+373 TAGMRVEEMNL

-393 ARGWSEKVRV
+393 ARGWNEKVRV
-403 HGPQLLPVQV
+403 HAPAVLPVRV

-434 EPVELTVHVQPEV
+434 EPVDLTVHEYPDA

-452 ADHGPGIPA
+452 ADNGPGIPPE
-461 DALPHIFER
+461 ALPHIFER

-500 ELSARNRPEGGAVF
+500 ELAARNRPEGGAVF
-514 TFRLPRR
+514 TFRLPRHC
-521 RPEPETDPDNQDFLA
+521 PAPGEIPDQRGLG
-536 AEQLLSASGR
+536 AEGLLSSSGR
-546 HDTRQWEAR
+546 HEVRQWEAR

>member
-1 MSAAYSA
+1 MMNA
-8 GRTGDAADAEGANG
+8 
-22 PAERGRPGRREKPGG
+22 RREKARL
-37 SRAERH
+37 RAERR
-43 GVGWWRRGLHRRGWK
+43 GVGWWRRGLHRRGWR

-90 TVMIDKA
+90 AVMLDKA
-97 QQTAQN
+97 QQTAVSN
-103 DLTGDFAAYGQ
+103 LADDFAVFGDQ
-114 ELQLGGAAESKN
+114 LQTGAANSGKN
-126 LQEYSVAYSLRQLA
+126 VEEATVANSLHLVA
-140 DSIAK
+140 NTIAK
-145 NGDAVVIISPVVGTI
+145 NGDAVVIISPTVGTI
-160 SSNLNIAAVPSDF
+160 SSDSNLDDVPATF
-173 RQAARSHTVQER
+173 RQSADGAMVQER
-185 TSIEG
+185 LSIG
-190 VPYILT
+190 GTPYILT
-196 GATLEPAGV
+196 GATLQNSDV
-205 QLYTYTDLS
+205 QLYTFTDLGQ
-214 SEQHTLDNLVLMGSF
+214 EQHVLDELVLIGAVST
-229 SALLALIGATI
+229 LLALIGATV

-255 LGVAARRLGRGEL
+255 LGMAARRLGRGDL
-268 DVRLEVT
+268 DVRLEVN
-275 GTDELAD
+275 GSDELAD

-335 VEDADPTTVSA
+335 VADADATTMSA

-373 TAGMRVEGVNL
+373 TAGMRVEDVNL

-393 ARGWSEKVRV
+393 ARGWTEKVQVRA
-403 HGPQLLPVQV
+403 PRLLPVRV

-434 EPVELTVHVQPEV
+434 EPVELIVHEYPDE

-452 ADHGPGIPA
+452 ADNGPGIPEK
-461 DALPHIFER
+461 ALPHIFER

-493 NARLHDG
+493 NARLHNG

-514 TFRLPRR
+514 SFRLPRDSS
-521 RPEPETDPDNQDFLA
+521 PEAEPDPDEEVLG
-536 AEQLLSASGR
+536 AERLLSASG
-546 HDTRQWEAR
+546 HDTRPWEAR
-555 SR
+555 AR

>member
-1 MSAAYSA
+1 M
-8 GRTGDAADAEGANG
+8 
-22 PAERGRPGRREKPGG
+22 RPDGGCRVNRREK
-37 SRAERH
+37 REQAKAERRG
-43 GVGWWRRGLHRRGWK
+43 GVGWWRRGLHRRGWR

-75 ITAVIITSASYYLTR
+75 ITAIIITSASYYLTR
-90 TVMIDKA
+90 AVMLDRA
-97 QQTAQN
+97 QQTAVSN
-103 DLTGDFAAYGQ
+103 LTEDFSAYGD
-114 ELQLGGAAESKN
+114 QLKAGGAVGKQYEAATIANS
-126 LQEYSVAYSLRQLA
+126 LHQVANN
-140 DSIAK
+140 IAK
-145 NGDAVVIISPVVGTI
+145 NGDVVVIISPSVDVGTI
-160 SSNLNIAAVPSDF
+160 SSNSNLTVVPADF
-173 RQAARSHTVQER
+173 RKAAAGSMVQER
-185 TSIEG
+185 TSIDG
-190 VPYILT
+190 TPYILT
-196 GATLEPAGV
+196 GATLQPSGV
-205 QLYTYTDLS
+205 QMYTFTDLS
-214 SEQHTLDNLVLMGSF
+214 QEQHVLDNLVLIGAIST
-229 SALLALIGATI
+229 LLALIGATF

-255 LGVAARRLGRGEL
+255 LGMAARRLGRGDLE
-268 DVRLEVT
+268 VRLEVN
-275 GTDELAD
+275 GSDELAD

-294 ALSMEELRAMD
+294 AYSMEELRAMD

-373 TAGMRVEGVNL
+373 TAGMRVEDVNL

-393 ARGWSEKVRV
+393 ARGWSDKVQVRA
-403 HGPQLLPVQV
+403 PRLLPVQV

-423 NLCGN
+423 NLTGN

-434 EPVELTVHVQPEV
+434 EPVSLTVHEYADAI
-447 LLIEV
+447 LIEV
-452 ADHGPGIPA
+452 ADNGPGIPE
-461 DALPHIFER
+461 DALPHIFDR
-470 FYKADKARGR
+470 FFKADKARGR

-514 TFRLPRR
+514 TFRLPRHR
-521 RPEPETDPDNQDFLA
+521 STNEVDPDQQVLA
-536 AEQLLSASGR
+536 AEQLLSASG
-546 HDTRQWEAR
+546 HDTRQRDHWEAR

>member
-1 MSAAYSA
+1 MNRPSRAA
-8 GRTGDAADAEGANG
+8 GRNRSA
-22 PAERGRPGRREKPGG
+22 
-37 SRAERH
+37 RH
-43 GVGWWRRGLHRRGWK
+43 GVGWWRRGLHRRGWR
-58 LGGIRPRLF
+58 LTGIRPRLF

-90 TVMIDKA
+90 TATLDRT
-97 QQTAQN
+97 QQTAVSN
-103 DLTGDFAAYGQ
+103 LDEVFSAYGGQ
-114 ELQLGGAAESKN
+114 LQTAAGSN
-126 LQEYSVAYSLRQLA
+126 GSNDAQLSAVLHSLANQV
-140 DSIAK
+140 AK
-145 NGDAVVIISPVVGTI
+145 NGYAVLIISPTI
-160 SSNLNIAAVPSDF
+160 GAVASNAALTEVPADFKAAAV
-173 RQAARSHTVQER
+173 ANTVQER
-185 TSIEG
+185 TTIGG
-190 VPYILT
+190 VPYVLT
-196 GATLEPAGV
+196 GATLSGTGMQV
-205 QLYTYTDLS
+205 FTFTDLS
-214 SEQHTLDNLVLMGSF
+214 QEQRVLDNLVLIGAV
-229 SALLALIGATI
+229 SALLALIGATV
-240 VAFFASRN
+240 VAFLASRN
-248 ILLPIRR
+248 ILGPIRR
-255 LGVAARRLGRGEL
+255 LGMAARRLGHGDLEVRL
-268 DVRLEVT
+268 DVS
-275 GTDELAD
+275 GTDELAE

-294 ALSMEELRAMD
+294 AQSMEELRAMD

-335 VEDADPTTVSA
+335 VQDADPTTVSA

-373 TAGMRVEGVNL
+373 TAGMRVEDVNL

-403 HGPQLLPVQV
+403 RTPRAVPVRV

-434 EPVELTVHVQPEV
+434 EPVELTVHEYPDL

-452 ADHGPGIPA
+452 ADNGPGIPQ

-500 ELSARNRPEGGAVF
+500 ELAARNRPEGGAVF
-514 TFRLPRR
+514 TFRLPRHR
-521 RPEPETDPDNQDFLA
+521 SAPGEIPDQRGLG
-536 AEQLLSASGR
+536 AEGLLSSTGR
-546 HDTRQWEAR
+546 HEVRQWEAR